1 MSSVT
6 QQFNSDLG
14 ELRGAISRA
23 KPACQGLG
31 FESAQQIINSLKD
44 ELEEFEEACKMNQ
57 LRPLPGQSFD
67 KGVHNLGTSSKQI
80 NQSVAQL
87 LSATSQGNDVYSS
100 KAARDTAQY
109 LKSFTGAL
117 RTIASTSDTQNELLR
132 SGQDVM
138 LHSARLIDEA
148 RHSCERDAGVTQ
160 QMSISAK
167 KISQSLT
174 DTLNCLPGHKDIDTA
189 IVCIKDWTAAI
200 DSGKFPSTNK
210 TYGELQQKL
219 NTAAANLNEA
229 SSDVVTSVRSPPQLA
244 SSSKDFSSAFY
255 ELLNVSMEMAGHSK
269 DVQARGD
276 MVHSIRNVSTVSS
289 NLLTTAK
296 CLSADPDLPNG
307 KNQLAAAARAVTES
321 INHLVNVCT
330 SSAPGQTEC
339 DNAIRNIQAMKPL
352 LDNPTEP
359 INDFSY
365 YECLDAVME
374 KSKMLGDGMTGITE
388 SAKKSDHDTFSEKI
402 KIVNASICGFIEASA
417 QAAYLVGISDSS
429 SVAGRPGLVDQTQF
443 ARASQAIQQG
453 CASLTSPTSAQQQVL
468 TAATLIAKHTSALCN
483 ACRGASSKTTNPVA
497 KRHFVESAK
506 DVANS
511 TSLLV
516 KEIKILDTDC
526 SEENRRRCAEATQP
540 LLGNC
545 GRKSI

>member
-1 MSSVT
+1 M
-6 QQFNSDLG
+6 G

-31 FESAQQIINSLKD
+31 LESAQQIINSLRD
-44 ELEEFEEACKMNQ
+44 ELEEFEKAVQANQ

-67 KGVHNLGTSSKQI
+67 KGVYNLSTSSKQV

-87 LSATSQGNDVYSS
+87 LSASAQGNEMYCS
-100 KAARDTAQY
+100 KAARDAAQG
-109 LKSFTGAL
+109 LKTFTGAI
-117 RTIASTSDTQNELLR
+117 RTIASTTDDKDIQREILH

-138 LHSARLIDEA
+138 LHSARLIEEA
-148 RHSCERDAGVTQ
+148 QYCIDTDARITPP
-160 QMSISAK
+160 MSVSAK
-167 KISQSLT
+167 NISQSLA
-174 DTLNCLPGHKDIDTA
+174 DTLSCLPGQRDVDTA
-189 IVCIKDWTAAI
+189 IVCIKEWTTVL
-200 DSGKFPSTNK
+200 DSGKFPSTSK

-229 SSDVVTSVRSPPQLA
+229 SSDVVTSVRNPAQLA
-244 SSSKDFSSAFY
+244 SSSKDFGSAFY
-255 ELLNVSMEMAGHSK
+255 ELLSVSMEMVGQTK
-269 DVQARGD
+269 DIEVRGN
-276 MVHSIRNVSTVSS
+276 MVHSIKNVSSVSS

-296 CLSADPDLPNG
+296 SLSADPDLPNG
-307 KNQLAAAARAVTES
+307 KNQLAAAARAVTDS
-321 INHLVNVCT
+321 INHLVNICT

-352 LDNPTEP
+352 LDNPSEP
-359 INDFSY
+359 INEFSY

-388 SAKKSDHDTFSEKI
+388 SAKKSDHETFGEKI
-402 KIVNASICGFIEASA
+402 KMVNASICGFIEAAA
-417 QAAYLVGISDSS
+417 QASYLVGISDSS
-429 SVAGRPGLVDQTQF
+429 SVAGRPGLVDQAQF

-483 ACRGASSKTTNPVA
+483 ACRVASSKTTNPVA

-506 DVANS
+506 EVANS
-511 TSLLV
+511 TALLV
-516 KEIKILDTDC
+516 KEIKVLDLDC
-526 SEENRRRCAEATQP
+526 SEENRRKCAEATVP
-540 LLGNC
+540 LLGN
-545 GRKSI
+545 

>member
-31 FESAQQIINSLKD
+31 FESAQQIISSLKD
-44 ELEEFEEACKMNQ
+44 ELEEFEQAVKANE

-67 KGVHNLGTSSKQI
+67 KGVYNLGNSSKQV

-87 LSATSQGNDVYSS
+87 LSATSQGNEVYSS
-100 KAARDTAQY
+100 KAARDTAQN
-109 LKSFTGAL
+109 LKLFSGAI
-117 RTIASTSDTQNELLR
+117 RTIASTSDNQDTQKELLR

-138 LHSARLIDEA
+138 LHSARLIEEA

-167 KISQSLT
+167 KISQSLA
-174 DTLNCLPGHKDIDTA
+174 DALNCLPGQKDIDTA
-189 IVCIKDWTAAI
+189 IVCIKEWTAAI
-200 DSGKFPSTNK
+200 DTGKFPSTNK

-229 SSDVVTSVRSPPQLA
+229 SSDVVTSVRNPPQLA
-244 SSSKDFSSAFY
+244 SSSKDFGSAFY
-255 ELLNVSMEMAGHSK
+255 ELLHVSMEMAGQSK

-296 CLSADPDLPNG
+296 TLSADPDLPNG

-388 SAKKSDHDTFSEKI
+388 SAKKSDHDTFSDKI

-417 QAAYLVGISDSS
+417 QASYLVGISDSS

-483 ACRGASSKTTNPVA
+483 ACRVASSKTTNPVA

-511 TSLLV
+511 TALLV
-516 KEIKILDTDC
+516 KEIKVLDSDC
-526 SEENRRRCAEATQP
+526 SEENRRKCAEATQP
-540 LLGNC
+540 LLG
-545 GRKSI
+545 K